1 MFRITIFALCASM
14 LVSAAPALACTG
26 PNPAIDWVKIQHVM
40 PQGGENRFTIAANIV
55 NRGSA
60 QPLDVLQYVSISA
73 YGQRLDRR
81 SIPPLR
87 AGQAFSFIYP
97 YFRSDQAGRGT
108 STLDFQIVMDRG
120 VNCNP
125 NNGHYSLT
133 F

>member
-1 MFRITIFALCASM
+1 MFRITILTLCASM
-14 LVSAAPALACTG
+14 LISAAPALACTG
-26 PNPAIDWVKIQHVM
+26 PNPAIEWVKVQSVV
-40 PQGGENRFTIAANIV
+40 PQGGENRFMIAANIT
-55 NRGSA
+55 NLGSA
-60 QPLDVLQYVSISA
+60 QPLNVLQYVSISA

-87 AGQAFSFIYP
+87 AGQSFSFIYP
-97 YFRSDQAGRGT
+97 YFRSTQSGRGT
-108 STLDFQIVMDRG
+108 STLDFQIVMTQG